1 MMKISHMKFK
11 SLFVFIP
18 LLVIILAAC
27 AGPGATSLPETLAV
41 ATQAAPITTEAAATP
56 EGQAELR
63 PVVIEDVQVEI
74 GVGSPIPVDVIASGT
89 WPGLCAQLAQ
99 VEQRFSAQR
108 FEISLLATAEEAN
121 CPLDAV
127 GLPFRMAIPLNIVEL
142 PVATYA
148 VAVNG
153 VETSFDW
160 TTSPAS
166 GGTPVEQAT
175 AAAGDLRP
183 LEVADARV
191 EIGVGSPIPVEVVV
205 SGDWPGLCAQLA
217 QITQRVR
224 GQRIEIGLLATPA
237 DPQCPP
243 DYAGI
248 PFRIAVPL
256 NLAEAPQGPYTL
268 IVNGFETSFEWTG
281 TSPETGAGEE
291 TPLINATIA
300 YIGMDGNLWV
310 IDGGSAPRQ
319 ITQDATPPETG
330 SAQPASSVRYYFPK
344 VSSDGRYVAI
354 RRDAGTPFEEGVQYE
369 FGLWVHDLAGG
380 EARRVY
386 DQNPAGFDWKPG
398 SHLLAYSMGVEE
410 GYFMNRGGQPDPS
423 LATGVGSI
431 DMDTGAAGE
440 LVKPERGFALYMPVW
455 SPDGR
460 YLSFDELLYYEGR
473 GPFAYYDFETQ
484 QYTSWED
491 PIGTYDWSPDSSRI
505 AYDRLTYA
513 ANGEER
519 IFVRPL
525 QGGAELLLSSE
536 LSSGYAFYPAFSPQ
550 GDRIAYLAA
559 LGGPETNN
567 FNLYVQDLAG
577 GETRDLGSFES
588 AWNLEWTPDEA
599 YLIFS
604 AGPYETRQVLQVNA
618 ADGTVTPLAQGHSPD
633 IAGR

>member
-1 MMKISHMKFK
+1 MKITHMKSI
-11 SLFVFIP
+11 SLFLFVP
-18 LLVIILAAC
+18 LLVIILVAC
-27 AGPGATSLPETLAV
+27 AAPGAPSLPETLPATTQVPATEAV
-41 ATQAAPITTEAAATP
+41 ATPQVAN
-56 EGQAELR
+56 ELR
-63 PVVIEDVQVEI
+63 PIAIEDVHVEI

-99 VEQRFSAQR
+99 VEQRFSEQR
-108 FEISLLATAEEAN
+108 FEISLLATAEDPN
-121 CPLDAV
+121 CPPDAV
-127 GLPFRMAIPLNIVEL
+127 GLPFRVAIPLNIVEL
-142 PVATYA
+142 PAATYA
-148 VAVNG
+148 VVVNG

-160 TTSPAS
+160 TTTPAS

-175 AAAGDLRP
+175 SVAGDLHP
-183 LEVADARV
+183 LDVVDARV

-217 QITQRVR
+217 QITQRVT
-224 GQRIEIGLLATPA
+224 GQQIEIGLLGTPT

-243 DYAGI
+243 DYVGV

-256 NLAEAPQGPYTL
+256 NLVETPHGPYTVT
-268 IVNGFETSFEWTG
+268 VNGFETAFEWTG
-281 TSPETGAGEE
+281 TSPETGAGEDAS
-291 TPLINATIA
+291 TDATIA

-310 IDGGSAPRQ
+310 IEGGSAPRQ
-319 ITQDATPPETG
+319 ITQDATPETYT
-330 SAQPASSVRYYFPK
+330 AQPAPTVSYYFPK
-344 VSSDGRYVAI
+344 ISSDSRYVAV
-354 RRDAGTPFEEGVQYE
+354 RRDAGTPVESGMQYE

-380 EARRVY
+380 EARLVY

-398 SHLLAYSMGVEE
+398 SHLLAYGAGVDE
-410 GYFMNRGGQPDPS
+410 GYFMNRGQPDS
-423 LATGVGSI
+423 NLATGIGSI
-431 DMDTGAAGE
+431 DLDTGAASE
-440 LVKPERGFALYMPVW
+440 LVRPERGFALYTPVW

-473 GPFAYYDFETQ
+473 GPFAYYDFEMQ

-513 ANGEER
+513 TTGEER

-525 QGGAELLLSSE
+525 QGGTELLLSSE
-536 LSSGYAFYPAFSPQ
+536 LPGGYAFYPVFSPQ
-550 GDRIAYLAA
+550 GDRIAYLAT

-588 AWNLEWTPDEA
+588 VFDLEWTPDGA

-604 AGPYETRQVLQVNA
+604 AGPYETRQVLQVSA
-618 ADGTVTPLAQGHSPD
+618 ADGTATPLAQGHSSD